1 MALRCIGV
9 HLEGEMKGDSI
20 SWWNVVKWQLVMVME
35 KATPA
40 NDRERLNQLL
50 AECSDEEIQQLLEI
64 CKRVLATLRSE
75 DVKAIAK
82 RK

>member
-1 MALRCIGV
+1 
-9 HLEGEMKGDSI
+9 
-20 SWWNVVKWQLVMVME
+20 MVMIE

-50 AECSDEEIQQLLEI
+50 AECSDEEIRQLLEI